1 MDGGS
6 NVSTRVVSVR
16 LNKTED
22 SLIQAFATLH
32 GLKQSDILRDAA
44 MKMIEDDQD
53 FRLFQEAKEK
63 TTRYY
68 SLAETRRELGLED

>member
-1 MDGGS
+1 M
-6 NVSTRVVSVR
+6 STRVVSVR

-22 SLIQAFATLH
+22 ELLQAFATLH

-53 FRLFQEAKEK
+53 FRLFQEAKRK
-63 TTRYY
+63 TTSYY
-68 SLAETRRELGLED
+68 SLSEVRNELGLNA

>member
-1 MDGGS
+1 
-6 NVSTRVVSVR
+6 VSTRVVSVR

-63 TTRYY
+63 TNRYY

>member
-1 MDGGS
+1 M
-6 NVSTRVVSVR
+6 STRVVSVR

-22 SLIQAFATLH
+22 SLLQAFATLH

-53 FRLFQEAKEK
+53 FRLFQEAKRK

-68 SLAETRRELGLED
+68 SLEEARQELGLDD

>member
-1 MDGGS
+1 MT
-6 NVSTRVVSVR
+6 TRVVSVR

-22 SLIQAFATLH
+22 SMIQAFAKLH

-53 FRLFQEAKEK
+53 FRLLMEAKSK

-68 SLAETRRELGLED
+68 TEAEMRREFGLDD

>member
-1 MDGGS
+1 M
-6 NVSTRVVSVR
+6 STRVVSVR

-53 FRLFQEAKEK
+53 FRLLMEAKAK
-63 TTRYY
+63 TTKFY
-68 SLAETRRELGLED
+68 SLQEVRQQLELEG

>member
-1 MDGGS
+1 M
-6 NVSTRVVSVR
+6 STRVVSVR

-22 SLIQAFATLH
+22 LMIQAFATLH
-32 GLKQSDILRDAA
+32 GLKQSDILRNAA

-53 FRLFQEAKEK
+53 FRLLMEAKSK

-68 SLAETRRELGLED
+68 TLEEVRKNLEMEG

>member
-1 MDGGS
+1 MA
-6 NVSTRVVSVR
+6 TRVVSVR

-22 SLIQAFATLH
+22 AMIQAYATLH

-44 MKMIEDDQD
+44 IKMIEDDQD
-53 FRLFQEAKEK
+53 FRLLQEAKAK

-68 SLAETRRELGLED
+68 TAAEVRRELGLVD

>member
-1 MDGGS
+1 MA
-6 NVSTRVVSVR
+6 TRVVSVR

-22 SLIQAFATLH
+22 SMIQAYATLH

-44 MKMIEDDQD
+44 IKMIEDDQD
-53 FRLFQEAKEK
+53 FRLFQEAKAK

-68 SLAETRRELGLED
+68 TAAEVRRELGLDD

>member
-1 MDGGS
+1 M
-6 NVSTRVVSVR
+6 STRVVSVR
-16 LNKTED
+16 LNKMED

-44 MKMIEDDQD
+44 LKMIEDDQD
-53 FRLFQEAKEK
+53 FRLFQEAKAK

>member
-1 MDGGS
+1 M
-6 NVSTRVVSVR
+6 STRVVSVR

-44 MKMIEDDQD
+44 LKMIEDDQD

-63 TTRYY
+63 TVRYY

>member
-1 MDGGS
+1 M
-6 NVSTRVVSVR
+6 STRVVSVR

-53 FRLFQEAKEK
+53 FRLFQEAKSK

-68 SLAETRRELGLED
+68 TEAEMRREFGLDD